1 VNEAME
7 QIAFADRLILNK
19 TDLVSEA
26 ELIAVRSRIRAL
38 NELAEIKTTSNAV
51 RTSHNTPPPPHTPKW
66 RRVVASTQLDGLG
79 TLRSFPH
86 SECSSCSGHVTAH
99 GAGPGSPMQMSVS
112 ACLLTSTPECR
123 SAVA

>member
-38 NELAEIKTTSNAV
+38 NELAEIKTAINAV
-51 RTSHNTPPPPHTPKW
+51 RTSLNTPLLPPHTPQW
-66 RRVVASTQLDGLG
+66 RRVVL
-79 TLRSFPH
+79 
-86 SECSSCSGHVTAH
+86 
-99 GAGPGSPMQMSVS
+99 
-112 ACLLTSTPECR
+112 
-123 SAVA
+123 